1 MKKLYILFT
10 LVLTVQ
16 LATAQKFSIKGQVA
30 DTLSNAL
37 PSATVMLLNPKD
49 SSLIN
54 FAVSDTKGFF
64 EIKNV
69 SKGEYDVKITFLGY
83 APFSKRVSAIGDN
96 PTIEIGKIKLE
107 PQSKQLDELVV
118 KAEAAPVTVKRDT
131 IEFNA
136 ASFKTKANANVE
148 DLLKKLPGVEVET
161 DGTVR
166 AQGEQVQKV
175 LVDGREFFGRDPK
188 LATRNLPADAVDKVQ
203 VFDKKSDQAEFTGIE
218 DGQREKTINLELKEE
233 KRNGFFGSLMA
244 GAGTEDRFQF
254 KGNLNRFGKGEQ
266 LSFLGM
272 GNNIN
277 EQGFSIGDYMNFTGG
292 SQQMMGGGGGGSVR
306 LTFNTDNNSGVP
318 LNFGG
323 RQSGIMTS
331 YAGGVNYN
339 KDLSKKTQLTS
350 SYFYNRLDQNISKLT
365 DRVNY
370 LPPDSSYNF
379 TQVSR
384 QLSTNDNHRVN
395 LTLDHKIDSANS
407 LKFVNSLTYSDSE
420 MDSETK
426 SETTTEDGGL
436 QNESNRLN
444 YAAQTSTNF
453 NSSLLWR
460 HRFNKKGRTLST
472 TVTLGLSQ
480 VDSEGSQQSENQ
492 IYTGIPEE
500 IDILQIN
507 TQDNESLSY
516 GGTVSYTEP
525 LGGRKYLEANYN
537 FRNNRNAVNREV
549 YDIENGVEV
558 PNATLSNEYT
568 SNYFYNR
575 PGLNFRI
582 NRQKFSL
589 TVGASYQMTSLEGE
603 LITQEAEIDRRFEN
617 VLPVTHFNYD
627 FSSFKHLRVD
637 YETSMQEPSIQQL
650 QPVVDNTD
658 PFNISLGNPNLEPA
672 YNHRI
677 NLNFTTFDP
686 AKFVSFFAFITATYT
701 KNAIA
706 NAQTVDEATFARI
719 TQPVNVDYAQSL
731 NGNIN
736 FGFPIKRINSR
747 FNIGPTVTFSDGI
760 SILQGEENNIHKR
773 TLGGSVRYNY
783 SLKEILTVD
792 LSANL
797 SHQQTLYDFSTPDQ
811 VYFNKTYTAET
822 NLNFLKHYQFNGV
835 FEYLI
840 YNSETTDYNQTIPL
854 LNLSLS
860 RFILKNNSGE
870 IKIGV
875 NNLLDKS
882 LSVTQTASDNYLQ
895 QETTNN
901 LGRYY
906 MVSFTYAINKHLN
919 PMGGRRGG
927 GGMRMMIR
935 Q

>member
-1 MKKLYILFT
+1 MKRIFILSIFIFI
-10 LVLTVQ
+10 VQ
-16 LATAQKFSIKGQVA
+16 ITFAQKFSIKGQVA
-30 DTLSNAL
+30 DTLFNAL
-37 PSATVMLLNPKD
+37 PSATVMLMNPKD

-69 SKGEYDVKITFLGY
+69 SKGEYDVKITFLGF
-83 APFSKRVSAIGDN
+83 APFSKRVLATGEN

-118 KAEAAPVTVKRDT
+118 KAERAPVTVKRDT

-175 LVDGREFFGRDPK
+175 LVDGKEFFGRDPK

-233 KRNGFFGSLMA
+233 KRNGMFGNLMA
-244 GAGTEDRFQF
+244 GAGTENRFQF
-254 KGNLNRFGKGEQ
+254 KGNLNRFRKGEQ
-266 LSFLGM
+266 LSFLAM

-277 EQGFSIGDYMNFTGG
+277 EQGFSIGDFMNFTGG
-292 SQQMMGGGGGGSVR
+292 SQQMMGGGGSMR
-306 LTFNTDNNSGVP
+306 LSFSSDNDSGVP
-318 LNFGG
+318 LNLGG
-323 RQSGIMTS
+323 RQSGIMTN

-339 KDLSKKTQLTS
+339 KDLSKRTQLTS
-350 SYFYNRLDQNISKLT
+350 SYFYNRLDQNISKFT

-370 LPPDSSYNF
+370 LPDSSYNF
-379 TQVSR
+379 NQISR

-420 MDSETK
+420 MNSDTF
-426 SETTTEDGGL
+426 SETTSEDGTL
-436 QNESNRLN
+436 QNESDRNN
-444 YAAQTSTNF
+444 FSAQTAANF

-472 TVTLGLSQ
+472 TATLGLSQ
-480 VDSEGSQQSENQ
+480 TDSDGSQQSENQ
-492 IYTGIPEE
+492 IYTRIPEE
-500 IDILQIN
+500 VNILQTS
-507 TQDNESLSY
+507 TQDNKSQSY
-516 GGTVSYTEP
+516 GATVSYTEP

-537 FRNNRNAVNREV
+537 FRTNQNDVNREV
-549 YDIENGVEV
+549 YDIDNGQPVFNE
-558 PNATLSNEYT
+558 TLSNKYN
-568 SNYFYNR
+568 SNYIYNR

-589 TVGASYQMTSLEGE
+589 TVGASYQMTSLEGD
-603 LITQEAEIDRRFEN
+603 LISQDAKIDRSFEN

-627 FSSFKHLRVD
+627 FSSFKHLRLD

-650 QPVVDNTD
+650 QPIVNIND
-658 PFNISLGNPNLEPA
+658 PFNISLGNPELEPA
-672 YNHRI
+672 YNHRL

-686 AKFVSFFAFITATYT
+686 AKFVSFFAFLTATYT

-706 NAQTVDEATFARI
+706 NSQTVDEETYARI
-719 TQPVNVDYAQSL
+719 TQPVNVGHTQSL
-731 NGNIN
+731 NGNVS
-736 FGFPIKRINSR
+736 FGFPVKKLNSR
-747 FNIGPTVTFSDGI
+747 FNIGPTASFSDGV
-760 SILQGEENNIHKR
+760 SVLQDQENNIRKR

-811 VYFNKTYTAET
+811 VYFNKTYVAET
-822 NLNFLKHYQFNGV
+822 NLNFLKKYQFNGV

-860 RFILKNNSGE
+860 RFVLKNNSGE
-870 IKIGV
+870 IKVGV

-927 GGMRMMIR
+927 GGMRMIMR
-935 Q
+935 